1 MRFFRFFEELT
12 YDPPVSGISECRFG
26 RPRWRTAGGVGP
38 IASAGCRK
46 TRRTLFHGK
55 TPRRSQMTA
64 LNVLCPSAPSV
75 HPSAL
80 AMHCAVRVLLHWWPQ
95 QAWRRLGLSGCVAR
109 DERRLMAADEHADRP
124 PSCRFVLRD
133 HMLTAHAH
141 DGWRAKIGG
150 LVVHACDFFGC
161 STLAW
166 QHILSVCVGRVR
178 ETGCGGR
185 VRV

>member
-1 MRFFRFFEELT
+1 
-12 YDPPVSGISECRFG
+12 
-26 RPRWRTAGGVGP
+26 
-38 IASAGCRK
+38 
-46 TRRTLFHGK
+46 
-55 TPRRSQMTA
+55 
-64 LNVLCPSAPSV
+64 
-75 HPSAL
+75 
-80 AMHCAVRVLLHWWPQ
+80 MHCAVRVLLHWWPQ

-133 HMLTAHAH
+133 HMLTAHAQ